1 MEQKY
6 DSLSTYIALAKK
18 TISKFAPKF
27 YSNLA
32 KEMLSNEEAVSDIAT
47 AIMYADWRFDPNRVG
62 KSGNKKTKYS
72 YRNQCAIWAIK
83 TYVSNKYKKKT
94 HMSLDFN
101 NDQEQSSLG
110 ANTLD
115 IHNQSPV
122 DILISKERDQELKD
136 CIDMLLTNDMLSEKQ
151 KEQIRM
157 YYFEDMTLSEIGKV
171 YNISR
176 EAVRQS
182 IKRAFDTIRKY
193 DAVAG

>member
-1 MEQKY
+1 MEPKY
-6 DSLSTYIALAKK
+6 DSLSTYISLAKK

-32 KEMLSNEEAVSDIAT
+32 KEMLSNDEAVSDIAT

-62 KSGNKKTKYS
+62 KTGNRKTKYS

-94 HMSLDFN
+94 HMSLDYN
-101 NDQEQSSLG
+101 SDQDQSSI
-110 ANTLD
+110 ASNTID
-115 IHNQSPV
+115 ENNIPPV
-122 DILISKERDQELKD
+122 DILISQERTQELKD
-136 CIDMLLTNDMLSEKQ
+136 CIDLLLTNDMLSDKQ
-151 KEQIRM
+151 KDQIRM
-157 YYFEDMTLSEIGKV
+157 YYFEDMTLSEIGKK
-171 YNISR
+171 YSISR

-193 DAVAG
+193 DAVSA

>member
-6 DSLSTYIALAKK
+6 DSLSTYISLAKK

-32 KEMLSNEEAVSDIAT
+32 KEMLSNDEAVSDIAT

-62 KSGNKKTKYS
+62 KTGNRKTKYS

-83 TYVSNKYKKKT
+83 TYVSNKYKKKV
-94 HMSLDFN
+94 HMSLYYNSESD
-101 NDQEQSSLG
+101 QSSMG
-110 ANTLD
+110 SNTID
-115 IHNQSPV
+115 ENNIPPV
-122 DILISKERDQELKD
+122 DILISQERTQELKD
-136 CIDMLLTNDMLSEKQ
+136 CIDLLLTNDMLSDKQ
-151 KEQIRM
+151 KDQIRM
-157 YYFEDMTLSEIGKV
+157 YYFEDMTLSEIGKK
-171 YNISR
+171 YSISR

-193 DAVAG
+193 DAVST

>member
-6 DSLSTYIALAKK
+6 DSLYTYISLAKK

-32 KEMLSNEEAVSDIAT
+32 KEMLSNDEAVSDIAT

-62 KSGNKKTKYS
+62 KTGNRKTKYS

-83 TYVSNKYKKKT
+83 TYVSNKYKKKV
-94 HMSLDFN
+94 HMSLYYNSESD
-101 NDQEQSSLG
+101 QSSMG
-110 ANTLD
+110 SNTID
-115 IHNQSPV
+115 ENNIPPV
-122 DILISKERDQELKD
+122 DILISQERTQELKD
-136 CIDMLLTNDMLSEKQ
+136 CIDLLLTNDMLSDKQ
-151 KEQIRM
+151 KDQIRM
-157 YYFEDMTLSEIGKV
+157 YYFEDMTLSEIGKK
-171 YNISR
+171 YSISR

-193 DAVAG
+193 DAVST